1 MQKSLLKKN
10 ASALLKTVI
19 KQKRALKQ
27 MMVDLNDYF
36 NPVSIEAPA
45 FEQLSAQAGFPH
57 NISIHTENAPVKDLS
72 KFKIALLGV
81 PDGRNSPNNGSA
93 KGPDMIR
100 GELYKL
106 AKIPGKPKIID
117 LGNMKQGVTFN
128 DTIAGLSDV
137 ITFLI
142 SENIF
147 PVIIGGSSAL
157 VTAIDKS
164 LTRQKTKY
172 TLTAIDP
179 RIDFSAD
186 RKLPD
191 SFNYLNTIINNHKS
205 TFSHYIN
212 IGYQTYL
219 NDQQIINRFLKRRS
233 ELVRIGD
240 VRQAIYL
247 TEPLLRD
254 SDAAIIDISAV
265 RQSDAPGTM
274 SPSPNG
280 FYGEEICLL
289 SRYAGISDNL
299 KVFGLFDVNPDF
311 DIRSQTTGLAA
322 QILWFFLE
330 GFSQKQYE
338 TPALNISNSGRF
350 IKYHVR
356 VTDLED
362 DLIFVKSN
370 LTDRWWI
377 ELPSEKDQMLYISC
391 SHEDYLKANRNEVPD
406 RWVSAIERL
415 KF

>member
-1 MQKSLLKKN
+1 
-10 ASALLKTVI
+10 
-19 KQKRALKQ
+19 
-27 MMVDLNDYF
+27 MVDLNDYF
-36 NPVSIEAPA
+36 NPVSIEGPD
-45 FEQLSAQAGFPH
+45 FEHLTAQAGFPH
-57 NISIHTENAPVKDLS
+57 NITIHTDNTPVKDIG
-72 KFKIALLGV
+72 KYKIALFGV
-81 PDGRNSPNNGSA
+81 PDGRNSPNTGSM

-100 GELYKL
+100 EQLYKL
-106 AKIPGKPKIID
+106 AKIPGRSKIID

-128 DTIAGLSDV
+128 DTVAGLTDILSL
-137 ITFLI
+137 LI
-142 SENIF
+142 SENLF

-157 VTAIDKS
+157 IPAVDKALS
-164 LTRQKTKY
+164 QFLNKY
-172 TLTAIDP
+172 TFTAVDS
-179 RIDFSAD
+179 RIDFSNE
-186 RKLPD
+186 RKEPD
-191 SFNYLNTIINNHKS
+191 SFNYLNAIINNHKS

-233 ELVRIGD
+233 ELIRIGD

-247 TEPLLRD
+247 TEPLFRD
-254 SDAAIIDISAV
+254 SDVAIFDISSV
-265 RQSDAPGTM
+265 RQSDAPGTI

-289 SRYAGISDNL
+289 SRYAGISDKL
-299 KVFGLFDVNPDF
+299 RVFGLFDVNPEF
-311 DIRSQTTGLAA
+311 DIRNQTTGLAA

-338 TPALNISNSGRF
+338 TPVLNISNSGRF

-356 VTDLED
+356 VTDLDD

-377 ELPSEKDQMLYISC
+377 ELQTEKDQNIYVAC

-406 RWVSAIERL
+406 RWVQAVERL
-415 KF
+415 K